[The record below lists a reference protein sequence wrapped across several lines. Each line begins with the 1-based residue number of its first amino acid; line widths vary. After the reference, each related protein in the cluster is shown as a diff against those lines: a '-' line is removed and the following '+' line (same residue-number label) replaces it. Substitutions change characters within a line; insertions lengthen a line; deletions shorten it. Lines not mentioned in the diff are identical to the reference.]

1 MDKLAQRIL
10 KEGSVTE
17 DGIICVD
24 SFLNHMIDTE
34 LSEEIAREMVRAFRG
49 EKITK
54 VLTSEASGIALACF
68 VGQRLDVPV
77 VFARR
82 HMVGYR
88 EDNVFMSEYFS
99 YGRQK
104 TYLLRVARHCLDED
118 DRVLIVDDILA
129 NGMSMLALIDI
140 VGKAHAELVGV
151 TVAIEKGFDEGGK
164 ALRRMGVRVEPM
176 TVVESIADGKIVL
189 AE

>member
-10 KEGSVTE
+10 RDGSVTE
-17 DGIICVD
+17 DGMIRVD
-24 SFLNHMIDTE
+24 SFLNHMVDTE
-34 LSEEIAREMVRAFRG
+34 LAEEIAREMTRAFRG

-54 VLTSEASGIALACF
+54 VLTSETSGIALACL
-68 VGQRLDVPV
+68 VGQRLDVPM

-82 HMVGYR
+82 HMFGYR
-88 EDNVFMSEYFS
+88 EQELYSSEYFS

-104 TYLLRVARHCLDED
+104 TYMLHVSRHCLEED
-118 DRVLIVDDILA
+118 DRVLIVDDILS

-140 VGKAHAELVGV
+140 VGKAHAELTGV
-151 TVAIEKGFDEGGK
+151 TVAMEKGFDEGGK
-164 ALRRMGVRVEPM
+164 ALRRMGVHVEPM
-176 TVVESIADGKIVL
+176 VIVESVSGGEIVL